1 MKRLIAS
8 FMALILSL
16 SVLSGC
22 FPASQAFAAPQEP
35 AKTVR
40 RNEIV
45 RVGFTAA
52 VASMTWS
59 PLVVAKMLGYFDE
72 EGIDIVMEQSYSSSA
87 TKMVAAGQTEFS
99 TPGPHLTAA
108 AIESGM
114 DIISVYQLFPIDI
127 FGFAVRNDSGIK
139 TVADLAGKKIAS
151 MTPTTINQII
161 PILEAGGVDPQSVE
175 VIPVGDARVQMLT
188 ERSVDACWTWDGE
201 WQQWQAEKMPIEFVS
216 GETVYKSCSNSM
228 IAKIAL
234 VNEYP
239 DLIERFY
246 RALAKAS
253 YYLYC
258 NPRAAADITLKEWT
272 SIKIDLD
279 AATKIM
285 ETALVPML
293 GGKDV
298 LEGKTIGF
306 HNKSSWELVMVD
318 YVKMGIVKAPI
329 PIEKCFTNQFIEGI
343 NNFDRAQVKAAAETY
358 NNY

>member
-1 MKRLIAS
+1 MKRSIGILVVLMVS
-8 FMALILSL
+8 LSL
-16 SVLSGC
+16 FAEWV
-22 FPASQAFAAPQEP
+22 PASSAFAASQDPG
-35 AKTVR
+35 KTVR
-40 RNEIV
+40 KNEIV

-59 PLVVAKMLGYFDE
+59 PLIVAKMLGYFDE

-108 AIESGM
+108 AIEGGM
-114 DIISVYQLFPIDI
+114 DVLSVYQLFPIDI
-127 FGFAVRNDSGIK
+127 FGFAVRNDGEIK

-161 PILEAGGVDPQSVE
+161 PILEAGGVDPKGVE

-201 WQQWQAEKMPIEFVS
+201 WQQWQAEGMPIAFVS

-234 VNEYP
+234 VKEYP

-253 YYLYC
+253 YYIYC
-258 NPRAAADITLKEWT
+258 NPKAAADITLKEWT
-272 SIKIDLD
+272 SIKINLD

-293 GGKDV
+293 GGKNV
-298 LEGKTIGF
+298 LEGKTIGM
-306 HNKSSWELVMVD
+306 HNKSSWELVMAD

-329 PIEKCFTNQFIEGI
+329 PTEKCFTNQFIEGI
-343 NNFDRAQVKAAAETY
+343 NKFDRAPIKAAAEAY
-358 NNY
+358 SAY